1 MLMKVT
7 IKDGFITEF
16 NGIGITETK
25 NLDIHTWNIKIEDNC
40 IRCKTF
46 SDAVVEKKSITRF
59 PLKDSTIYLI
69 NKINDAYCYQRS
81 ENVEKFLVTNNINVV
96 KCMEQERKT
105 IEDEMFLQLDD
116 GRYVRYDKR
125 IFISPTNRWAI
136 VGDMD
141 SDFNI
146 LYVAKES
153 DFKKFFRDENFLK
166 ELVDEFHMVNWNNW
180 NIPEEFA
187 IRAIPANNGFYRCKS
202 NRNFIV
208 SYFQGND
215 GLLPDNFDYAV
226 FNGIGKD
233 YYNEQLNNLN
243 IRVSEYRDFYF
254 DPPTGESIQLIYAID
269 SRYWE
274 KL

>member
-1 MLMKVT
+1 MLMKVR
-7 IKDGFITEF
+7 IKDAFITNV
-16 NGIGITETK
+16 NGNDVTPSR
-25 NLDIHTWNIKIEDNC
+25 NVDVHTWNIKIEDKI
-40 IRCKTF
+40 IRCKSF
-46 SDAVVEKKSITRF
+46 SRAIPEKKSVTRF
-59 PLKDSTIYLI
+59 SLKDSTIYLV

-81 ENVEKFLVTNNINVV
+81 SVVENFLESNNINVV
-96 KCMEQERKT
+96 KCMETEGIT
-105 IEDEMFLQLDD
+105 IDDDMFSQLED
-116 GRYVRYDKR
+116 RYVRYDKR

-180 NIPEEFA
+180 NIPVEFA

>member
-1 MLMKVT
+1 MLMKV
-7 IKDGFITEF
+7 KVENGFITNV
-16 NGIGITETK
+16 NGKDIIPSR
-25 NLDIHTWNIKIEDNC
+25 NLDIHTWNIKIEDRI
-40 IRCKTF
+40 IRCKSF
-46 SDAVVEKKSITRF
+46 SRAIPEKKSVTRF
-59 PLKDSTIYLI
+59 SLKDSTIYLV

-81 ENVEKFLVTNNINVV
+81 SVVENFLESNNINVV
-96 KCMEQERKT
+96 KCMETEGIT
-105 IEDEMFLQLDD
+105 IDDDMFSQLED
-116 GRYVRYDKR
+116 RYVRYDKR

-208 SYFQGND
+208 SYFQGD

>member
-1 MLMKVT
+1 MLTKVS
-7 IKDGFITEF
+7 IKDGFITNV
-16 NGIGITETK
+16 NGKVVEPCMNI
-25 NLDIHTWNIKIEDNC
+25 DVHTWNIKIEDKI
-40 IRCKTF
+40 IRCKSF
-46 SDAVVEKKSITRF
+46 SRAIPEKKSVTRF
-59 PLKDSTIYLI
+59 SLKDSTIYLV

-81 ENVEKFLVTNNINVV
+81 SVVENFLESNNINVV
-96 KCMEQERKT
+96 KCMETEGIT
-105 IEDEMFLQLDD
+105 IDDDMFSQLED
-116 GRYVRYDKR
+116 RYVRYDKR

>member
-25 NLDIHTWNIKIEDNC
+25 NLDVHTWNIKIENGVV
-40 IRCKTF
+40 RCKTF
-46 SDAVVEKKSITRF
+46 SGAVGDRQRVTRF
-59 PLKDSTIYLI
+59 SLINSTIYLV
-69 NKINDAYCYQRS
+69 NKINTAYCYQRS
-81 ENVEKFLVTNNINVV
+81 ENVENFLESNNINVV
-96 KCMEQERKT
+96 KCMETEGIT
-105 IEDEMFLQLDD
+105 IDDDMFSQLED
-116 GRYVRYDKR
+116 RYVRYDKR

-208 SYFQGND
+208 SYFQGNSD
-215 GLLPDNFDYAV
+215 LLPNHFDYAV
-226 FNGIGKD
+226 FNGIGKE
-233 YYNEQLNNLN
+233 YYKDKLPSD
-243 IRVSEYRDFYF
+243 IKVSEYRDFYF

>member
-1 MLMKVT
+1 MLMKVR
-7 IKDGFITEF
+7 IKDEFITNV
-16 NGIGITETK
+16 NGNDITPSR
-25 NLDIHTWNIKIEDNC
+25 NVDVHTWNIKIEDKI
-40 IRCKTF
+40 IRCKSF
-46 SDAVVEKKSITRF
+46 SRAIPEKKSVTRF
-59 PLKDSTIYLI
+59 SLKDSTIYLV

-81 ENVEKFLVTNNINVV
+81 SVVENFLESNNINVV
-96 KCMEQERKT
+96 KCMETEGIT
-105 IEDEMFLQLDD
+105 IDDDMFSQLED
-116 GRYVRYDKR
+116 RYVRYDKR